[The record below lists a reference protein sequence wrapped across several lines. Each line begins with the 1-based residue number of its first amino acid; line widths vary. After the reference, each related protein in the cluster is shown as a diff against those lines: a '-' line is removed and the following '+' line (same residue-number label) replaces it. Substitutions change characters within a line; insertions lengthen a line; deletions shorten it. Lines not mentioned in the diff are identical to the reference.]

1 MTDTTLYQ
9 GWTPPAYHKCSR
21 CGQDDV
27 SPLVDLCDDC
37 HEADRV
43 ECSPELFSE
52 YSPDCLNDIGDM
64 YEKEYAAD
72 RRELRDLLQ
81 F

>member
-1 MTDTTLYQ
+1 MEPIYQ
-9 GWTPPAYHKCSR
+9 GWTPPVYHRCTR

-37 HEADRV
+37 HEHDAL
-43 ECSPELFSE
+43 ECSPELFEE
-52 YSPDCLNDIGDM
+52 YNSDCLNDVGDV
-64 YEKEYAAD
+64 YELEQEYDAD